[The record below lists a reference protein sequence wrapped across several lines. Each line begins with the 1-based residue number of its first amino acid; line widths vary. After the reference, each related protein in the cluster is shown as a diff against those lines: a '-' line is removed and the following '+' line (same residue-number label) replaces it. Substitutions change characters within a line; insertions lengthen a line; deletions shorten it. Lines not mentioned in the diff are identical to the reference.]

1 MQLHH
6 MSATDLAK
14 AIRSKA
20 CSAKDAVTSC
30 LKSIERQNPG
40 LNAFLT
46 VTAEAAL
53 VEAEKADNALARGD
67 SIGPLHGLPLGIK
80 DTIETDGIRT
90 TYGSTLFAR
99 NVPAS
104 DDLIVAR
111 LRRAG
116 AIVIGKTSTPE
127 FGFGGVTKNDL
138 IGTTVN
144 PYDRSRTCAGSSG
157 GSAVAVAAGMIPL
170 AHGTDFAGSVRHP
183 ASFCGV
189 VGFRPS
195 IGRIPVF
202 PKMPLLQN
210 LVAHGVFSR
219 SVQDAAL
226 FLGATAGRDD
236 RDPLSLVADAWQPP
250 KFSEEHLSLRIG
262 FSPNLG
268 VALIDK
274 EVEETFFSAVE
285 RISHLYRDTREVELD
300 LGDIGHPF
308 RILRGTLVH
317 DQYHALVAAHRDRVS
332 NTLIWNTELGSAIT
346 AAEYFQAERERS
358 LIYLKL
364 LKVFDEHDIL
374 ATVSVPVLPFAHS
387 NNTVLMINGI
397 RLMDPIEW
405 FTLSAVVTLTGFP
418 AISIPCGFSR
428 DGLPVGIQLIAKPF
442 NENALVACA
451 FRLQE
456 ELEFR
461 HQWPVET

>member
-6 MSATDLAK
+6 LSATDLAK
-14 AIRSKA
+14 SIRSKA
-20 CSAKDAVTSC
+20 CSARDAVTSC

-53 VEAEKADNALARGD
+53 VEAEKADTALARGD

-80 DTIETDGIRT
+80 DTIETEGIRT
-90 TYGSTLFAR
+90 TYGSTLFAG
-99 NVPAS
+99 NVPTS
-104 DDLIVAR
+104 DDLIVTR

-157 GSAVAVAAGMIPL
+157 GSAVAVAAGMVPL
-170 AHGTDFAGSVRHP
+170 AHGTDFAGSIRHP

-195 IGRIPVF
+195 MGRIPVF
-202 PKMPLLQN
+202 PKMPLSQN

-219 SVQDAAL
+219 SVEDAAL
-226 FLGATAGRDD
+226 FLSATAGRDD

-250 KFSEEHLSLRIG
+250 QFFDGHLSLRIG
-262 FSPNLG
+262 FNPNLG
-268 VALIDK
+268 FALIDK
-274 EVEETFFSAVE
+274 EVEEAFFSAVE
-285 RISHLYRDTREVELD
+285 RISQIYPDTQEVKLD
-300 LGDIGHPF
+300 LGDIGSPF

-317 DQYHALVAAHRDRVS
+317 DQYSALVASHRDHIS
-332 NTLIWNTELGSAIT
+332 NTLIWNTELGSDIT
-346 AAEYFQAERERS
+346 AAEYFKSERDRS
-358 LIYLKL
+358 IIYLKL
-364 LKVFDEHDIL
+364 LESFDEYDIL
-374 ATVSVPVLPFAHS
+374 TTVSVPVLPFANGS
-387 NNTVLMINGI
+387 NTVLTINGI
-397 RLMDPIEW
+397 PLRDPIDW

-418 AISIPCGFSR
+418 AMSIPCGFSR

-442 NENALVACA
+442 NESALVACA

-456 ELEFR
+456 ELDFR
-461 HQWPVET
+461 HQWPVEA

>member
-6 MSATDLAK
+6 LSATDLAK
-14 AIRSKA
+14 AIRSKM
-20 CSAKDAVTSC
+20 CSARDAVKSC
-30 LKSIERQNPG
+30 LDSIARQNPG

-53 VEAEKADNALARGD
+53 VEAEKADSAMARGD

-80 DTIETDGIRT
+80 DTIDTDGIRT
-90 TYGSTLFAR
+90 TYGSALFAG

-127 FGFGGVTKNDL
+127 FGFGGITKNDL

-170 AHGTDFAGSVRHP
+170 AHGTDFAGSIRHP

-195 IGRIPVF
+195 MGRIPVF
-202 PKMPLLQN
+202 PKMPLSQN

-219 SVQDAAL
+219 SVEDAAL
-226 FLGATAGRDD
+226 FLSATAGRDD
-236 RDPLSLVADAWQPP
+236 RDPLSLATEAWQPLQ
-250 KFSEEHLSLRIG
+250 FSGEHLSLRIG

-268 VALIDK
+268 FALIDK
-274 EVEETFFSAVE
+274 EVEETFLSAIE
-285 RISHLYRDTREVELD
+285 RISHIYPNTREAKFD

-308 RILRGTLVH
+308 RILRGALVH
-317 DQYHALVAAHRDRVS
+317 DQYSALVAAHRDQIS
-332 NTLIWNTELGSAIT
+332 DTLIWNTELGSAIT
-346 AAEYFQAERERS
+346 AAEHFQAERERS
-358 LIYLKL
+358 VIYLKL
-364 LKVFDEHDIL
+364 LESFDEYDIL
-374 ATVSVPVLPFAHS
+374 ATVSVPVLPFSHS

-397 RLMDPIEW
+397 PLTDPIDW

-442 NENALVACA
+442 NESALVACA

-456 ELEFR
+456 ELDFR
-461 HQWPVET
+461 HQWPVEA

>member
-226 FLGATAGRDD
+226 FLGATTEIHY
-236 RDPLSLVADAWQPP
+236 PLSPMLGNPP
-250 KFSEEHLSLRIG
+250 SFLKNTCLCVSDS
-262 FSPNLG
+262 
-268 VALIDK
+268 ALI
-274 EVEETFFSAVE
+274 S
-285 RISHLYRDTREVELD
+285 EL
-300 LGDIGHPF
+300 L
-308 RILRGTLVH
+308 
-317 DQYHALVAAHRDRVS
+317 
-332 NTLIWNTELGSAIT
+332 
-346 AAEYFQAERERS
+346 
-358 LIYLKL
+358 
-364 LKVFDEHDIL
+364 
-374 ATVSVPVLPFAHS
+374 
-387 NNTVLMINGI
+387 
-397 RLMDPIEW
+397 
-405 FTLSAVVTLTGFP
+405 
-418 AISIPCGFSR
+418 
-428 DGLPVGIQLIAKPF
+428 
-442 NENALVACA
+442 
-451 FRLQE
+451 
-456 ELEFR
+456 
-461 HQWPVET
+461 